1 MNESTPSSE
10 LQTSVREPKEFKV
23 RIDFYWQAVALYALT
38 LIAYIVVRALWEST
52 LQQGIVTVV
61 VTDPIVVLL
70 GAFVL
75 GSSLVL
81 LFNWLARRS
90 IVVKANKITFAS
102 RFHERTFTSD
112 EIERIA
118 VGRDQRIKVRGM
130 FSIVKIKIANR
141 RRPLRIRTALYND
154 EQGLITAIMG
164 LRKQQPRG
172 S

>member
-1 MNESTPSSE
+1 MTEPSQDPQ
-10 LQTSVREPKEFKV
+10 LPAEFKV

-61 VTDPIVVLL
+61 LTDPIVVLL
-70 GAFVL
+70 GSFVI

-81 LFNWLARRS
+81 LFNWLARRA
-90 IVVKANKITFAS
+90 IVVKPNAITFTS

-118 VGRDQRIKVRGM
+118 VGRDRRIKVRGM
-130 FSIVKIKIANR
+130 FSVVKIKIENR

-154 EQGLITAIMG
+154 EQGLIAAIVG
-164 LRKQQPRG
+164 LRKHHLRG

>member
-1 MNESTPSSE
+1 MTEQPVV
-10 LQTSVREPKEFKV
+10 LPAEFKV

-61 VTDPIVVLL
+61 LTDPIVVLL
-70 GAFVL
+70 GAFVI

-81 LFNWLARRS
+81 LFNWLARRT
-90 IVVKANKITFAS
+90 IVVKEHGITFTS

-118 VGRDQRIKVRGM
+118 FGRDQRIKVRGM

-141 RRPLRIRTALYND
+141 RRPLRIRTALYDD
-154 EQGLITAIMG
+154 EQGLIAAIMT
-164 LRKQQPRG
+164 LRKHHAR
-172 S
+172 ST

>member
-1 MNESTPSSE
+1 MTESSPTIHAPA
-10 LQTSVREPKEFKV
+10 EFKV

-61 VTDPIVVLL
+61 LTDPIVVLL
-70 GAFVL
+70 GSFVI

-90 IVVKANKITFAS
+90 ILVGANGITFAS
-102 RFHERTFTSD
+102 RFHERTFSSE
-112 EIERIA
+112 EIERITI
-118 VGRDQRIKVRGM
+118 GRDRRIKVRGM
-130 FSIVKIKIANR
+130 FSVVKIKIANR
-141 RRPLRIRTALYND
+141 RRPLRIRTALYNK
-154 EQGLITAIMG
+154 EAGLIAAIAG
-164 LRKQQPRG
+164 LRKHHLRG

>member
-1 MNESTPSSE
+1 MTEP
-10 LQTSVREPKEFKV
+10 LQPVQLPAVFKV

-38 LIAYIVVRALWEST
+38 LIAYIAVRALWEST

-61 VTDPIVVLL
+61 LTDPIVVLL
-70 GAFVL
+70 GSFVI

-81 LFNWLARRS
+81 LFNWMAKRA
-90 IVVKANKITFAS
+90 IVVNANSITFTS
-102 RFHERTFTSD
+102 RFHERTFTSE

-118 VGRDQRIKVRGM
+118 VGRDRRIKVRGM
-130 FSIVKIKIANR
+130 FSVVKIQIANK

-154 EQGLITAIMG
+154 EQGLISALMS
-164 LRKQQPRG
+164 LRKHHLRG

>member
-1 MNESTPSSE
+1 MTEQS
-10 LQTSVREPKEFKV
+10 QSVQLPAEFKV

-61 VTDPIVVLL
+61 LTDPIVVLL
-70 GAFVL
+70 GAFVI

-90 IVVKANKITFAS
+90 IVVQNNGITFSS
-102 RFHERTFTSD
+102 RFHERTFTAD

-130 FSIVKIKIANR
+130 FSVIKIKIVNR

-154 EQGLITAIMG
+154 EQGLIAAILG
-164 LRKQQPRG
+164 LRKHHSRG

>member
-1 MNESTPSSE
+1 MT
-10 LQTSVREPKEFKV
+10 EPTQPVQLPTEFKV

-38 LIAYIVVRALWEST
+38 LFAYIVVRALWEST

-61 VTDPIVVLL
+61 LTDPIVVLL
-70 GAFVL
+70 GSFVI

-81 LFNWLARRS
+81 LFNWLARRA
-90 IVVKANKITFAS
+90 IIVKANALTFSS
-102 RFHERTFTSD
+102 RFHERTFSSD

-154 EQGLITAIMG
+154 EQGLIAAILG
-164 LRKQQPRG
+164 LRKHHVRG